1 MANSTIT
8 TIYNDDVIS
17 IDDDVLNSTMSSV
30 GATGSSGYV
39 SNVTIAN
46 GSIGGAGST
55 FNWNGTG
62 VNTWNTTYSVTGN
75 TTISGNLGIGAG
87 SYNGTYTIPKP
98 KLSLDIDGEVPII
111 STEKNKINVDELA
124 EMITLMKSLLVA
136 VASDEEFAKRNPALA
151 EAAHDMLIK
160 KLKG

>member
-1 MANSTIT
+1 MANSTTTIAT

-30 GATGSSGYV
+30 VGATGSSGYIT
-39 SNVTIAN
+39 SGVT
-46 GSIGGAGST
+46 GST
-55 FNWNGTG
+55 FNWHGTG